1 MALRN
6 CCLKILLILFISHCA
21 GSSLLHCPFLSC
33 GELGLLSSCS
43 VQASHC
49 GGFSCE
55 AWALGNVGS
64 VVAAP
69 RLQSTG
75 SIVVYGLSYFTAHRI
90 FLDQGLNPYLLLCQ
104 TELSVEVKEKPAYT
118 PVYPEKTV
126 QSNIKR
132 LNKNR
137 TSQISDFSAF
147 LHMRNLFK
155 SLGALKLF
163 LRYTSTYLGPSSQGY
178 GFSSSHVRVGL

>member
-1 MALRN
+1 MFYLGTLVGTVAWGTASQMALRN

-132 LNKNR
+132 LLLITK
-137 TSQISDFSAF
+137 TG
-147 LHMRNLFK
+147 LHKLVTLVLF
-155 SLGALKLF
+155 F
-163 LRYTSTYLGPSSQGY
+163 I
-178 GFSSSHVRVGL
+178 